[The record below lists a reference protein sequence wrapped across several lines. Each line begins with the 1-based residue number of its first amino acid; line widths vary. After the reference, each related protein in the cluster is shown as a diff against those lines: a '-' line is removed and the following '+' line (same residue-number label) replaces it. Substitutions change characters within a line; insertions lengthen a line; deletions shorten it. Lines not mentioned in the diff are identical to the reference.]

1 MRWLDGITDSMDMNL
16 SIPQEIVKDMEAWG
30 ALVYGMLQ
38 RVRHSLVT
46 EQQYLL
52 CLGTQFIQ
60 LKLWIIISAFLGSD
74 ELMINIIK

>member
-1 MRWLDGITDSMDMNL
+1 
-16 SIPQEIVKDMEAWG
+16 MEAWG
-30 ALVYGMLQ
+30 ALIYGMLQ

-60 LKLWIIISAFLGSD
+60 LKLWIIISAFLGSE